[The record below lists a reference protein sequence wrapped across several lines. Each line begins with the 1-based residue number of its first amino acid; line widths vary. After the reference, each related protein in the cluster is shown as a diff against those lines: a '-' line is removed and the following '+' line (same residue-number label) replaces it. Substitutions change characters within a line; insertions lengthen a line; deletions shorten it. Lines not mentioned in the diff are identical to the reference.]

1 VIRRPAVRNCIVVAC
16 LVAGAAL
23 AGCAAPR
30 QTLGTRSN
38 VCFRSLPTARG
49 AVQQQGRLVGVRLA
63 SRKHVLDAFP
73 NAALPTGRDFC
84 VVAFSDDFHADKVQH
99 PAGAPTGKYAVVIV
113 TMRGTTVVQTF
124 LVDRVPLQVRH
135 R

>member
-1 VIRRPAVRNCIVVAC
+1 MTHRNAVRTCVVVAC
-16 LVAGAAL
+16 LVAGTAL
-23 AGCAAPR
+23 GGCAAPR
-30 QTLGTRSN
+30 QSLGTRSN

-73 NAALPTGRDFC
+73 NATLPAGKDFC
-84 VVAFSDDFHADKVQH
+84 VVAFSDDFHADKVERA
-99 PAGAPTGKYAVVIV
+99 AGAPSGKYAVVIV

-124 LVDRVPLQVRH
+124 LVDRVPLHVRH